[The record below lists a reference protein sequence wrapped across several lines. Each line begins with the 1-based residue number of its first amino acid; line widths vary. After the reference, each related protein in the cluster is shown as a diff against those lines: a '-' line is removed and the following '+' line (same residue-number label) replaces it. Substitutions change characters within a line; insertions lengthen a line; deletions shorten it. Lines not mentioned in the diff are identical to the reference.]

1 MDPVPSRSLRIRPAD
16 AASHS
21 ACRRA
26 SGALPT
32 PRCHRL
38 VATFLVMA
46 SMPHVAGCDGDG
58 VGPDPDPPS
67 QEVGV
72 VVNSVDLSLSVF
84 PVDSPGVVRPAV
96 GLAPDGSPV
105 AAAVRNGLAAV
116 PMGLLPA
123 VAVVDLQTGALAHVQ
138 LPENSG
144 ATGAAFLNDSVVL
157 AANPNLDN
165 VTPVNVV
172 RGSTGPAIP
181 VGGYPHFVL
190 VVDDRVVVL
199 NAELGPDFEPAGPGT
214 ATILDR
220 ESLEV
225 LGQIQLSGTN
235 PGAAAA
241 SGDGNVWVLSSGT
254 FGSAG
259 GSLSLVDPVAMEE
272 VEHHE
277 GFGLFPSAVA
287 VDPAGLVYVSSFS
300 YGVALWDPQQG
311 DFLRGPDDAV
321 APGGTPSASGV
332 AFDSEGRLYTVLPD
346 CSGPGAIYQLGP
358 TYAVQDTRDVGTC
371 PVGLTFDVVGG

>member
-1 MDPVPSRSLRIRPAD
+1 MDPVSSPSCPTRSAD
-16 AASHS
+16 TACDSR
-21 ACRRA
+21 CRRA
-26 SGALPT
+26 FRDRPT
-32 PRCHRL
+32 PRWLRL
-38 VATFLVMA
+38 ATGVLVVAG
-46 SMPHVAGCDGDG
+46 MPLVAGCDGDG
-58 VGPDPDPPS
+58 VGPDPVASS

-84 PVDSPGVVRPAV
+84 PVDSPGVVRAPI

-116 PMGLLPA
+116 PMGILPA
-123 VAVVDLQTGALAHVQ
+123 VAVVDLETGELAHVQ

-144 ATGAAFLNDSVVL
+144 ATGAAFLNDSLVL

-172 RGSTGPAIP
+172 RGTAAPAIP
-181 VGGYPHFVL
+181 VGRYPHFVL
-190 VVDDRVVVL
+190 AVDGRVVVL

-225 LGQIQLSGTN
+225 LGQVQLSGTN

-241 SGDGNVWVLSSGT
+241 SGDGNVWILNGGT

-259 GSLSLVDPVAMEE
+259 GSLSLIDPVALEE

-277 GFGLFPSAVA
+277 GFGLFPSAVT
-287 VDPAGLVYVSSFS
+287 VGPAGRVYVASFS
-300 YGVALWDPQQG
+300 YGLALWDPAQG
-311 DFLRGPDDAV
+311 GFIHAPDDAV
-321 APGGTPSASGV
+321 TPGGTPSASAV
-332 AFDSEGRLYTVLPD
+332 AFDSEGRLYTVRPD
-346 CSGPGAIYQLGP
+346 CSGPGAIYRLGP

-371 PVGLTFDVVGG
+371 PIGLTFHVSGG

>member
-1 MDPVPSRSLRIRPAD
+1 MDPEPSPSPRIRPAHTD
-16 AASHS
+16 SRSRRRS
-21 ACRRA
+21 AFGDRA
-26 SGALPT
+26 T
-32 PRCHRL
+32 FRCLRF
-38 VATFLVMA
+38 ATTFLVTA
-46 SMPHVAGCDGDG
+46 AMPLVAGCDGDG
-58 VGPDPDPPS
+58 IGPDPVPPS

-72 VVNSVDLSLSVF
+72 VVNSVDLSLSIF
-84 PVDSPGVVRPAV
+84 PVDSPGVVRPPV

-123 VAVVDLQTGALAHVQ
+123 VAVVDLETGELTHVQ

-165 VTPVNVV
+165 VIPMNVL
-172 RGSTGPAIP
+172 RGTTVPAIP
-181 VGGYPHFVL
+181 VGRYPHFVL
-190 VVDDRVVVL
+190 VVDERVVVL

-214 ATILDR
+214 VTVLDR

-225 LGQIQLSGTN
+225 LGQVQLSGTN
-235 PGAAAA
+235 PGAAAP

-287 VDPAGLVYVSSFS
+287 VDPAGRVYVSSFS
-300 YGVALWDPQQG
+300 YGLALWDPEQR
-311 DFLRGPDDAV
+311 DFLRAPDDAV
-321 APGGTPSASGV
+321 APGGTSSASGV

-346 CSGPGAIYQLGP
+346 CSGPGAIYRLGP
-358 TYAVQDTRDVGTC
+358 TYAVQDTREVGTC
-371 PVGLTFDVVGG
+371 PIGLTFDVAGG